1 MTPAHRAELKAELSA
16 GLRQGMLY
24 AAAVLVLVLPPNT
37 RTAAPPAPIAMG
49 GTSATRLAVA
59 PPRQPFHD
67 PAFEALPASADARQV
82 VGWIAESG
90 DNRNLPYVV
99 LDKRN
104 ARVYVFTPA
113 GHFVATSPV
122 LLGYT
127 PGDDS
132 VAGIGT
138 RPIADVRPEERTTPA
153 GRFISAPGKNAS
165 KEDVIWVDYD
175 DAVSMHRVRPTNP
188 KERRLQRLASPD
200 PAQRRIS
207 YGCINVPVAFF
218 NTVLWPRLGTR
229 AAVIYV
235 LPEVKDV
242 REVFA
247 GLPAPALPTPTLQ
260 TARSQQADE
269 RL

>member
-1 MTPAHRAELKAELSA
+1 MTPAHRAELKTELGS
-16 GLRQGMLY
+16 GLRQGVLC

-37 RTAAPPAPIAMG
+37 RTATPAASVA
-49 GTSATRLAVA
+49 TSATRPAIA
-59 PPRQPFHD
+59 PPRRPFDD
-67 PAFEALPASADARQV
+67 PAFEALAASSDARQGV
-82 VGWIAESG
+82 AWGARSG

-99 LDKRN
+99 LDKRD
-104 ARVYVFTPA
+104 ARVYVFTSA

-122 LLGYT
+122 LLGYAA
-127 PGDDS
+127 GDDS
-132 VAGIGT
+132 VVGIGT

-153 GRFISAPGKNAS
+153 GRFVSAPGKNAS
-165 KEDVIWVDYD
+165 NEDVIWVDYD

-218 NTVLWPRLGTR
+218 ETVLWPMLGTR
-229 AAVIYV
+229 AAVVYV
-235 LPEVKDV
+235 LPEMKDLH
-242 REVFA
+242 EVFA
-247 GLPAPALPTPTLQ
+247 GLSGPALPTPALK
-260 TARSQQADE
+260 TARSQQADT